1 MKTKTKNHS
10 QQLTAT
16 TAKKSA
22 GNLYSLISE
31 SPIIS
36 EGDREFWLANYQSLP
51 VAEQNKLAQI
61 LAETT
66 KEFTR
71 ENDSHMSR
79 IAEIN
84 TKCVTKLTQIEKTN
98 EKVISA
104 RGDDEDDDNYN
115 AGSFDPDKILEE
127 LHSAGEF

>member
-1 MKTKTKNHS
+1 MKTKTKKYS
-10 QQLTAT
+10 QQLAATA
-16 TAKKSA
+16 AKKSA
-22 GNLYSLISE
+22 GNLYALISE

-51 VAEQNKLAQI
+51 ASEQNKLAQT

-79 IAEIN
+79 VAEIN

-115 AGSFDPDKILEE
+115 AGNFDPDAILEE